1 LKLIQLYGYFLRLS
15 IYSKDKMNLQ
25 IKPSKDSYDVIIVGS
40 GAGGGMATKILS
52 EAGLSVA
59 LLEAGGDFDPA
70 KEEDRTQLRFPWES
84 PRRGGST
91 KIRPFGDFDAAIGGW
106 EMDGEPY
113 TRKNGTQFDW
123 FRSRM
128 VGGRTN
134 HWGRISLRFGPDD
147 FKRKSIDGLGDDW
160 PIGYEDIKPYYDK
173 VDQLIGVFG
182 SKEGI
187 PNEPDGLFLPPPKP
201 RLHEMFLMK
210 GAKKMSLP
218 IIPSRLSI
226 LTKPINKD
234 RGVCFFCRQCNRGCQ
249 VYGDFSSST
258 CLVKPAMKSGQ
269 VDLFTN
275 CMVRKVTT
283 NDEGLATGVSY
294 VDKRDMNEYKL
305 KGRTVI
311 LGASAC
317 ESARILLNSKS
328 KTHPDGLGNSSGMV
342 GRYLHDSTGASR
354 SGIIP
359 DLMGRQRYNEDGV
372 GGMHVYTP
380 WWLDNKKLDFARGYH
395 IEYGGGMGM
404 PSYGFGFSMDVV
416 RKHIVDQ
423 FGKPSLNGGYGA
435 GLKKDIRTYYG
446 STVSMSGRGESVPQ
460 YDNYCEI
467 DPTAV
472 DKFGIPVLR
481 FHYNWTDNEIKQ
493 AKHMQDTFEELLD
506 QVGAIPL
513 GNKPGADT
521 QYGLLAPGRIIH
533 EVGTTRMG
541 NDPAKSVLNS
551 NCQAH
556 DCKNLFVVDAGP
568 FVSQADKNP
577 TWTILALSWRTSEFI
592 INEMK
597 SKNL

>member
-1 LKLIQLYGYFLRLS
+1 MSF
-15 IYSKDKMNLQ
+15 Q

-40 GAGGGMATKILS
+40 GAGGGMATKILA

-59 LLEAGGDFDPA
+59 VVEAGGDWDPA

-84 PRRGGST
+84 PRRGAST
-91 KIRPFGDFDAAIGGW
+91 QIRPFGDFDAAIGGW
-106 EMDGEPY
+106 EMEDEPY
-113 TRKNGTQFDW
+113 TRKDGTKFDW

-128 VGGRTN
+128 LGGRTN

-147 FKRKSIDGLGDDW
+147 FKRKSIDGLGDNW
-160 PIGYEDIKPYYDK
+160 PIGYDDVKPYYDK
-173 VDQLIGVFG
+173 VDKLIGVFG
-182 SKEGI
+182 SKEGMR
-187 PNEPDGLFLPPPKP
+187 NEPDGNFLPPPKP

-210 GAKKMSLP
+210 GAKKVNIP
-218 IIPSRLSI
+218 IIPARLSI
-226 LTKPINKD
+226 LTKPINKE

-249 VYGDFSSST
+249 AYADFSAST
-258 CLVKPAMKSGQ
+258 VLVKPAMKSGQ
-269 VDLFTN
+269 VDLFTH
-275 CMVRKVTT
+275 CMVRKVTS
-283 NDEGLATGVSY
+283 DESGLATGVSY
-294 VDKRDMNEYKL
+294 VDKRDMQEYKL
-305 KGRTVI
+305 KGRIVV

-317 ESARILLNSKS
+317 ESARIMLNSKS
-328 KTHPDGLGNSSGMV
+328 KVHPDGIGNSSGML

-359 DLMGRQRYNEDGV
+359 DLMNRKRYNEDGV

-395 IEYGGGMGM
+395 IEFGGGLGM
-404 PSYGFGFSMDVV
+404 PSYGFGSNMDVM
-416 RKHIVDQ
+416 RQHIVDE
-423 FGKPSLNGGYGA
+423 FGSPNQNGGYGE
-435 GLKKDIRTYYG
+435 GLKKDIRTLYG
-446 STVSMSGRGESVPQ
+446 ATVGMSGRGESVPQ

-467 DPTAV
+467 DPNTV

-481 FHYNWTDNEIKQ
+481 FHYKWTDNEIKQ
-493 AKHMQDTFEELLD
+493 AKHMQDTFEELLLAS
-506 QVGAIPL
+506 GAKLL
-513 GNKPGADT
+513 GNKPGPET
-521 QYGLLAPGRIIH
+521 QYGLAAPGRIIH

-541 NDPAKSVLNS
+541 SDAATSVLNS

-577 TWTILALSWRTSEFI
+577 TWTILALSWRTSDFI